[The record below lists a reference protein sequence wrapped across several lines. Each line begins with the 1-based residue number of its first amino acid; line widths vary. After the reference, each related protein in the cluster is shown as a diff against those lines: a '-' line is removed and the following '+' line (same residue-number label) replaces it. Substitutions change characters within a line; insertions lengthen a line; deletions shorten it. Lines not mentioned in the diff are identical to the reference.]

1 MPEKLI
7 GGYSLADAEKWAAAL
22 TIAIK
27 AGIYK
32 PQAEGW
38 LQGMDLKDPVKT
50 SLAWAEEANAFIC
63 SVVMPEGKEGVEGQ
77 ELGGTYYQTAIPVI
91 QLQIARAGYR

>member
-22 TIAIK
+22 TTAIK
-27 AGIYK
+27 TGIYK
-32 PQAEGW
+32 SEANSW
-38 LQGMDLKDPVKT
+38 LQGMDLRDPVSTGLK
-50 SLAWAEEANAFIC
+50 WAQEANAFVC
-63 SVVMPEGKEGVEGQ
+63 QTVLPEGKDGVVGK
-77 ELGGTYYQTAIPVI
+77 ELGGDYYEAAVPVI